1 MTAAPTRRSPLLPLA
16 ILAVLLAVG
25 FTISDAGVQWFW
37 TEVPW
42 CAVLLAVVGM
52 LLGVLHFTRRAHAHS

>member
-1 MTAAPTRRSPLLPLA
+1 MTATPTRRSPLLPLA

-37 TEVPW
+37 AEVPW
-42 CAVLLAVVGM
+42 FAVLLAVVGI
-52 LLGVLHFTRRAHAHS
+52 LLGVLHFTRWVPTKS

>member
-1 MTAAPTRRSPLLPLA
+1 MTATPTRRSPLLPLA

-37 TEVPW
+37 AEVPW
-42 CAVLLAVVGM
+42 FAVLLAMVGI
-52 LLGVLHFTRRAHAHS
+52 LLGVLHFTRRVPAKS

>member
-42 CAVLLAVVGM
+42 FAVLLAVVGM

>member
-1 MTAAPTRRSPLLPLA
+1 LLPLA
-16 ILAVLLAVG
+16 ILSVLLAVG

-42 CAVLLAVVGM
+42 FAVLLAVLGV
-52 LLGVLHFTRRAHAHS
+52 LLGVLHVTRRAHAHS